1 MLHLSFP
8 LSGYLDS
15 IRRSGL
21 QNELWCLSICLYT
34 HIFLKYIL
42 VYEFLE
48 IQKRESLKISKPFHI
63 TKKKGNHQGLKVKN
77 AW

>member
-1 MLHLSFP
+1 MVSIHMLVYP
-8 LSGYLDS
+8 Y
-15 IRRSGL
+15 
-21 QNELWCLSICLYT
+21 
-34 HIFLKYIL
+34 FLEIHPRIKYIL

-48 IQKRESLKISKPFHI
+48 IQKRESLKISKPFHM